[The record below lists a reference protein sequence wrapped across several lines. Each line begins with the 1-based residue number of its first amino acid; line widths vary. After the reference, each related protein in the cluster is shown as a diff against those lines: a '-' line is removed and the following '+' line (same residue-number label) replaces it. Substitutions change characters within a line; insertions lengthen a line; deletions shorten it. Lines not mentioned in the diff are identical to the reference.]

1 MILPAIT
8 MPWPDT
14 PLWPNS
20 RKHRQVV
27 AAHRKQQRALAYG
40 LALEHGMHRLNV
52 PEGVI
57 KVSLFFCPPS
67 LRSFDTDNAVSAMK
81 GAIDGLADALH
92 INDRWF
98 QPVPYRGEK
107 CRDGGVLIYAEATGE
122 TWMGIGAV
130 ALSLVNE
137 KARQRGNAPGND
149 RQQSKGNG
157 DAQ

>member
-40 LALEHGMHRLNV
+40 LAVERGMHRLNV
-52 PEGVI
+52 PEGVVR
-57 KVSLFFCPPS
+57 VSLFFCPPS
-67 LRSFDTDNAVSAMK
+67 LRSFDTDNAVASMK

-107 CRDGGVLIYAEATGE
+107 CRDGGVLIVAEATGE
-122 TWMGIGAV
+122 TWRGIGAV
-130 ALSLVNE
+130 ALTLLNE
-137 KARQRGNAPGND
+137 ASRAGCTPRGSDLTTPTVK
-149 RQQSKGNG
+149 KG
-157 DAQ
+157 

>member
-40 LALEHGMHRLNV
+40 LALERGMHRLNV
-52 PEGVI
+52 PEGVVR
-57 KVSLFFCPPS
+57 VSLFFCPPS
-67 LRSFDTDNAVSAMK
+67 LRSFDTDNAVASMK

-107 CRDGGVLIYAEATGE
+107 CRDGGVLIVAEATGE
-122 TWMGIGAV
+122 TWRGIGAV
-130 ALSLVNE
+130 ALTLLNE
-137 KARQRGNAPGND
+137 ASREGCNPRGSDTTQPLTE
-149 RQQSKGNG
+149 R
-157 DAQ
+157 

>member
-8 MPWPDT
+8 MPWPDA

-20 RKHRQVV
+20 RRHRMVV

-40 LALEHGMHRLNV
+40 LAVERGMHRLNV
-52 PEGVI
+52 PEGVVR
-57 KVSLFFCPPS
+57 VSLFFCPPS
-67 LRSFDTDNAVSAMK
+67 LRSFDTDNAVASMK

-107 CRDGGVLIYAEATGE
+107 CRDGGVLIVAEATGE
-122 TWMGIGAV
+122 TWRGIGAV
-130 ALSLVNE
+130 ALTLLNE
-137 KARQRGNAPGND
+137 ASREGCNPRGSDTTQPLTE
-149 RQQSKGNG
+149 R
-157 DAQ
+157 